1 MNTVTISSKYQVVI
15 PKAVR
20 EELNLAPGQI
30 VQVVAHRGRMEFLP
44 VRPAAE
50 LRGVLR
56 GLDVSDVREEAD
68 RL

>member
-15 PKAVR
+15 PEQVR
-20 EELNLAPGQI
+20 KKLDLTPGQTVHVI
-30 VQVVAHRGRMEFLP
+30 AHRGRIEILP

-56 GLDVSDVREEAD
+56 GLDTSDVRDEVD